1 MYTFSEITGTIHN
14 NRIRNTL
21 FRKNASF
28 YLFLPPMEN
37 KTIARSLRLL
47 SQLMELHNENPF
59 KIKSIANAAFKVDK
73 LPYAI
78 SSKTMEEIE
87 KIDGLG
93 KSTAAKVVEL
103 LQTGTM
109 TELQNIL
116 AETPE
121 GIVEMLG
128 IKGIGPK
135 KIVVIWKD
143 LGIENIGELYYAC
156 NENRLIE
163 ARGFGLKTQEEIKKV
178 IEFKMAAQGKFL
190 YAQAE
195 TLVSTLSAEL
205 ETWLKKI
212 SKDALFS
219 VAGEYRRYLEIINE
233 LDFVIGAADPA
244 SVVSGLPLLKD
255 LTFEQ
260 QTENQYTAMSTFGL
274 KIQLHIYPKA
284 TYYLNLFKLTGNE
297 AHVTEVLA
305 LAGDGPF
312 ADEQAI
318 YSKAG
323 LAFVTPEL
331 REGLDEIT
339 LAKANK
345 LPELITYED
354 LKGSLH
360 NHSTWS
366 DGVHTLEQMAVYC
379 KDTLNLEYLGMCD
392 HSKSAFYANGLNEQR
407 IFAQHKE
414 IDTLNEKLA
423 PFKIFKGIE
432 SDILNDGSLDYSDD
446 VLKTF
451 DFVVASVHSNLRM
464 DEEKATARL
473 IKAVEN
479 PYTTILGHPTGRL
492 LLSRKGYPI
501 DYAKIIDACAAN
513 NVVIEINANPLR
525 LDLDWRWHRYAL
537 EKGVL
542 LSVNPDA
549 HRMEGFRDM
558 HYGIY
563 IGRKGGL
570 QAKQCLNAFT
580 LAEITAF
587 FNSVKPGI

>member
-1 MYTFSEITGTIHN
+1 
-14 NRIRNTL
+14 
-21 FRKNASF
+21 
-28 YLFLPPMEN
+28 MEN

-47 SQLMELHNENPF
+47 SQLMELHNDNPF

-78 SSKTMEEIE
+78 NSKSLEEIE

-93 KSTAAKVVEL
+93 KSTSAKVWEL

-109 TELQNIL
+109 QELQDIL
-116 AETPE
+116 ADTPE

-135 KIVVIWKD
+135 KIVIIWKD

-163 ARGFGLKTQEEIKKV
+163 AKGFGLKTQEEIKKV

-190 YAQAE
+190 YAQSE
-195 TLVSTLSAEL
+195 TLVNTLSGEL
-205 ETWLKKI
+205 TIWLKA
-212 SKDALFS
+212 SDSEPLLQ
-219 VAGEYRRYLEIINE
+219 VAGDYRRYLEIIEE
-233 LDFVIGAADPA
+233 LDFVIGVSDPA
-244 SVVSGLPLLKD
+244 AVIAKLPLLKD
-255 LTFEQ
+255 LPFEKQSENTFA
-260 QTENQYTAMSTFGL
+260 AMSTFGL
-274 KIQLHIYPKA
+274 KVQLHIYPKA
-284 TYYLNLFKLTGNE
+284 DFYLNLFKLTGNE
-297 AHVTEVLA
+297 AHVQEVLK
-305 LAGDGPF
+305 LAGNGPF
-312 ADEQAI
+312 TDERTI
-318 YSKAG
+318 YQQAG
-323 LAFVTPEL
+323 LSYVEPEL
-331 REGLDEIT
+331 REGLNEIE
-339 LAKANK
+339 LAKTNQ
-345 LPELITYED
+345 LPQLITYDD

-379 KDTLNLEYLGMCD
+379 KDTLHLEYLGMCD

-407 IFAQHKE
+407 IFAQHQE
-414 IDTLNEKLA
+414 IDALNQKLA

-446 VLKTF
+446 ILKTF

-501 DYAKIIDACAAN
+501 DYAKVIDACAAN
-513 NVVIEINANPLR
+513 HVVIEINANPLR

-558 HYGIY
+558 HYGVY

-570 QAKQCLNAFT
+570 QAEQCLNAFS
-580 LAEITAF
+580 LARITDY
-587 FNSVKPGI
+587 FNSRK

>member
-1 MYTFSEITGTIHN
+1 
-14 NRIRNTL
+14 
-21 FRKNASF
+21 
-28 YLFLPPMEN
+28 MEN

-47 SQLMELHNENPF
+47 SQLMELHNENSF
-59 KIKSIANAAFKVDK
+59 KIKSVANAAFKVDK

-78 SSKTMEEIE
+78 QSKTIEEIE

-93 KSTAAKVVEL
+93 KSMSAKVWEL

-109 TELQNIL
+109 ADLESIL
-116 AETPE
+116 ANTPE
-121 GIVEMLG
+121 GVVEMLG

-143 LGIENIGELYYAC
+143 LGIENVGELYYAC

-163 ARGFGLKTQEEIKKV
+163 AKGFGLKTQEEIKKV

-195 TLVSTLSAEL
+195 GLATNLAAEL
-205 ETWLKKI
+205 LLWLSNI
-212 SKDALFS
+212 EASPSLAI
-219 VAGEYRRYLEIINE
+219 AGDYRRFCEIIEE
-233 LDFVIGAADPA
+233 LDFVIGTDNPTLIAENL
-244 SVVSGLPLLKD
+244 SEFSGLD
-255 LTFEQ
+255 FEK
-260 QTENQYTAMSTFGL
+260 QTDSFFIAHSPFGL
-274 KIQLHIYPKA
+274 KIRLHLFAKA
-284 TYYLNLFKLTGNE
+284 DYALNLFKLTGNA
-297 AHVTEVLA
+297 AHVEEVLK
-305 LAGDGPF
+305 LAGSGPF
-312 ADEQAI
+312 TSETDI
-318 YSKAG
+318 YQQAG
-323 LAFVTPEL
+323 LSFIEPEL
-331 REGLDEIT
+331 REGLNEIE
-339 LAKANK
+339 LAKVNQ
-345 LPELITYED
+345 LPELITYKD

-366 DGVHTLEQMAVYC
+366 DGVHTLEQMALYC
-379 KDTLNLEYLGMCD
+379 KDELGLEYLGMCD

-407 IFAQHKE
+407 IYAQHKE
-414 IDTLNEKLA
+414 IDALNEKLA

-446 VLKTF
+446 ILKTF

-501 DYAKIIDACAAN
+501 DYAKVIDACAAN

-542 LSVNPDA
+542 LSINPDA

-558 HYGIY
+558 HYGVY

-570 QAKQCLNAFT
+570 QTKQCLNAFT
-580 LAEITAF
+580 LSEITAY
-587 FNSVKPGI
+587 FNSVKNEL

>member
-1 MYTFSEITGTIHN
+1 
-14 NRIRNTL
+14 
-21 FRKNASF
+21 
-28 YLFLPPMEN
+28 MEN
-37 KTIARSLRLL
+37 KTIARNLRLL

-59 KIKSIANAAFKVDK
+59 KIKSVANAAFKVDK
-73 LPYAI
+73 LPFAI
-78 SSKTMEEIE
+78 KGKTLEEIAQ
-87 KIDGLG
+87 IDGLG
-93 KSTAAKVVEL
+93 KSISSKVWEL
-103 LQTGTM
+103 LETGTM
-109 TELQNIL
+109 TDLQSIL

-143 LGIENIGELYYAC
+143 LAIENIGELYYAC

-163 ARGFGLKTQEEIKKV
+163 AKGFGLKTQEEIKKI
-178 IEFKMAAQGKFL
+178 IEFRMAAQGKFL
-190 YAQAE
+190 YAHAE
-195 TLVSTLSAEL
+195 ASINQLYADLAVWLNNISGEPLLGIAGSYRRCAEIIEAVPFLIGAVQPEEVIENISSFKTLDFIQETENSFSALSA
-205 ETWLKKI
+205 
-212 SKDALFS
+212 A
-219 VAGEYRRYLEIINE
+219 
-233 LDFVIGAADPA
+233 
-244 SVVSGLPLLKD
+244 
-255 LTFEQ
+255 
-260 QTENQYTAMSTFGL
+260 GL
-274 KIQLHIYPKA
+274 KIELHLAPKEA
-284 TYYLNLFKLTGNE
+284 FYQKWFRLTGNE
-297 AHVTEVLA
+297 AHVDAVLA
-305 LAGDGPF
+305 LAGTGPF
-312 ADEQAI
+312 ENEHAI
-318 YSKAG
+318 YQAAG
-323 LAFVTPEL
+323 LAFIAPEL
-331 REGLDEIT
+331 REGLNEIE

-345 LPELITYED
+345 LPQLITYDD

-366 DGVHTLEQMAVYC
+366 DGVHTLEQMALFC
-379 KDTLNLEYLGMCD
+379 KDNLKMEYFGICD

-407 IFAQHKE
+407 LYAQHQE
-414 IDTLNEKLA
+414 IDALNAKYA

-473 IKAVEN
+473 IKAIEN

-501 DYAKIIDACAAN
+501 DYAKVIDACAAN
-513 NVVIEINANPLR
+513 KVVIEINANPLR

-542 LSVNPDA
+542 LSINPDA
-549 HRMEGFRDM
+549 HRTEGFYDM
-558 HYGIY
+558 HYGVL

-570 QAKQCLNAFT
+570 EAAQCLNAFT
-580 LAEITAF
+580 LTEISSLFEGRKSKIETL
-587 FNSVKPGI
+587 

>member
-1 MYTFSEITGTIHN
+1 
-14 NRIRNTL
+14 
-21 FRKNASF
+21 
-28 YLFLPPMEN
+28 MEN

-73 LPYAI
+73 LSFAI
-78 SSKTMEEIE
+78 STKTIEEIE

-93 KSTAAKVVEL
+93 KSTASKVWEL

-109 TELQNIL
+109 TDLQNIL
-116 AETPE
+116 ADTPE

-143 LGIENIGELYYAC
+143 LGIENVGELYYAC

-163 ARGFGLKTQEEIKKV
+163 AKGFGLKTQEEIKKV

-195 TLVSTLSAEL
+195 TLTNSLVSELTLWLTEI
-205 ETWLKKI
+205 ETAPL
-212 SKDALFS
+212 LS
-219 VAGEYRRYLEIINE
+219 VAGGYRRYNEIIEE
-233 LDFVIGAADPA
+233 LDFVIGADDTEKTITK
-244 SVVSGLPLLKD
+244 LPLISEL
-255 LTFEQ
+255 LFEQ
-260 QTENQYTAMSTFGL
+260 QTEHLFVALSPFGL

-284 TYYLNLFKLTGNE
+284 DFYINLFRLTGNDL
-297 AHVTEVLA
+297 HVQEVLK
-305 LAGDGPF
+305 LAGNGPF
-312 ADEQAI
+312 TDENEI
-318 YSKAG
+318 YQKAG
-323 LAFVTPEL
+323 LTFIEPEL
-331 REGLDEIT
+331 REGLNEIE
-339 LAKANK
+339 LAGTNK
-345 LPELITYED
+345 LPQLITYED

-366 DGVHTLEQMAVYC
+366 DGVHTLEQMALYC
-379 KDTLNLEYLGMCD
+379 KDTLNLEYLGICD

-407 IFAQHKE
+407 VYAQHQE
-414 IDTLNEKLA
+414 IEALNQKLA

-432 SDILNDGSLDYSDD
+432 SDILNDGSLDYSDEI
-446 VLKTF
+446 LKSF

-473 IKAVEN
+473 IKAIEN
-479 PYTTILGHPTGRL
+479 SYTTILGHPTGRL

-501 DYAKIIDACAAN
+501 DYYKVIDACAAN

-525 LDLDWRWHRYAL
+525 LDLDWRYHRYAL

-542 LSVNPDA
+542 LSINPDA

-570 QAKQCLNAFT
+570 EAKQCLNAFS
-580 LAEITAF
+580 LAEITSY
-587 FNSVKPGI
+587 FNAAKDQA